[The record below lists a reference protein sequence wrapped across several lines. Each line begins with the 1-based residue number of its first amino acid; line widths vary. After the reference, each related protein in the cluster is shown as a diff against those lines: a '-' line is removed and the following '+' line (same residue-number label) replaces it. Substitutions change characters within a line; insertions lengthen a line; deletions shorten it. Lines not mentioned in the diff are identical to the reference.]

1 MNFKNLKF
9 LILAVLMQVFSS
21 TTHAQTMGEFLNRS
35 LWGTAIGAGV
45 GFVTL
50 VASDKPGESWNNV
63 ARGAS
68 LGLYAGIAYGVYMHN
83 YQPAPQYD
91 SGYVLVPTFA
101 EGKVDGVQLSGTVFS
116 F

>member
-1 MNFKNLKF
+1 MTFKKLKF
-9 LILAVLMQVFSS
+9 LILVFLIQSFS
-21 TTHAQTMGEFLNRS
+21 ITVEAQTLGHFLNRC

-50 VASDKPGESWNNV
+50 VASDQPGESWNNV

-83 YQPAPQYD
+83 YQPASLYD
-91 SGYVLVPTFA
+91 TGYALMPTFND
-101 EGKVDGVQLSGTVFS
+101 GKVDGIQLSGTIFS

>member
-1 MNFKNLKF
+1 MKLKSLKI
-9 LILAVLMQVFSS
+9 LILVLLVQSFSV
-21 TTHAQTMGEFLNRS
+21 TTHAQAMGQFLNRC

-68 LGLYAGIAYGVYMHN
+68 LGLYAGIAYGVYRHN

-91 SGYVLVPTFA
+91 TGYALVPTFN
-101 EGKVDGVQLSGTVFS
+101 EGKVDGVQFSGTVFS

>member
-1 MNFKNLKF
+1 MKLKSLKF
-9 LILAVLMQVFSS
+9 LILVFLMQSIPL
-21 TTHAQTMGEFLNRS
+21 TIEAQTMGKFLNRC

-45 GFVTL
+45 GFATL

-68 LGLYAGIAYGVYMHN
+68 LGLYAGVAYGVYMHN
-83 YQPAPQYD
+83 YQAVPQYD
-91 SGYVLVPTFA
+91 TGYALVPTFLD
-101 EGKVDGVQLSGTVFS
+101 GKVDGIHFSGAVIS